1 MFNGFWMG
9 FIIGGIVCV
18 VIYEFIEFLI
28 IAATGVKG
36 LEKEI
41 KRKND
46 IEELKLMRLR
56 SDIQKRN
63 ERQEPQLRSDIQE
76 RNERKEPRL

>member
-18 VIYEFIEFLI
+18 AIYEFIQFLI
-28 IAATGVKG
+28 IAALGVKG
-36 LEKEI
+36 LEKEM

-46 IEELKLMRLR
+46 IDELRMHKLRT
-56 SDIQKRN
+56 
-63 ERQEPQLRSDIQE
+63 DIQE